1 MRFDGLDAMKSLS
14 ERQYVDT
21 LVVPLVELAFDEDMV
36 RKAEGNEVI
45 QAVALETERQLSG
58 RTMLSPTISYVDA
71 EAGRALAEQVTVQ
84 ATASGFTHVLFISSD
99 LRFKGSELP
108 IIFVPPLA
116 LKGMSGEQSQ
126 TMVQNFATQVITDLS
141 SRWMAT

>member
-1 MRFDGLDAMKSLS
+1 MKSLS

-116 LKGMSGEQSQ
+116 LKGMSGEQSH

>member
-1 MRFDGLDAMKSLS
+1 MRFDSIDARKSLT

-21 LVVPLVELAFDEDMV
+21 LVVPLVELAFDEEMV

-58 RTMLSPTISYVDA
+58 RTMLCPTLSYVDV
-71 EAGRALAEQVTVQ
+71 ETGSLLAETVLER
-84 ATASGFTHVLFISSD
+84 ATASGFSHVLFISSD
-99 LRFKGSELP
+99 VRFKAFDLP

-116 LKGMSGEQSQ
+116 LKGMSGEQSH
-126 TMVQNFATQVITDLS
+126 TMVQNFATQVITELS
-141 SRWMAT
+141 ARWMAT

>member
-1 MRFDGLDAMKSLS
+1 MRFDGIDAMKSLT

-58 RTMLSPTISYVDA
+58 RTMLSPTLSYVDVD
-71 EAGRALAEQVTVQ
+71 AGRATAEAVLTKAVS
-84 ATASGFTHVLFISSD
+84 SGFSHVLFISSD
-99 LRFKGSELP
+99 LRFKGSDLP
-108 IIFVPPLA
+108 IMFVPPLA
-116 LKGMSGEQSQ
+116 LKGMSGEQSH
-126 TMVQNFATQVITDLS
+126 TMVQNFATQVITELS

>member
-1 MRFDGLDAMKSLS
+1 MKSLS

-58 RTMLSPTISYVDA
+58 RTMLSPTSSYVDA

-116 LKGMSGEQSQ
+116 LKGMSGEQSH

>member
-58 RTMLSPTISYVDA
+58 RTMLSPTLSYVDVD
-71 EAGRALAEQVTVQ
+71 AGRATAEAVLTKAVS
-84 ATASGFTHVLFISSD
+84 SGFSHVLFISSD

-108 IIFVPPLA
+108 IMFVPPLA
-116 LKGMSGEQSQ
+116 LKGMSGEQSH
-126 TMVQNFATQVITDLS
+126 TMVQNFATQVITELS

>member
-45 QAVALETERQLSG
+45 QAVALETERQLFG

-116 LKGMSGEQSQ
+116 LKGMSGEQSH
-126 TMVQNFATQVITDLS
+126 TMVQNFATQVITELS

>member
-1 MRFDGLDAMKSLS
+1 MRFDGIDAMKSLT

-58 RTMLSPTISYVDA
+58 RTMLSPTLSYVDVD
-71 EAGRALAEQVTVQ
+71 AGRATAEAVLTKAVS
-84 ATASGFTHVLFISSD
+84 SGFSHVLFISSD
-99 LRFKGSELP
+99 LRFKASELP
-108 IIFVPPLA
+108 IMFVPPLA
-116 LKGMSGEQSQ
+116 LKGMSGEQSH
-126 TMVQNFATQVITDLS
+126 TMVQNFATQVITELS

>member
-1 MRFDGLDAMKSLS
+1 MRFDGIDAMKSLT

-58 RTMLSPTISYVDA
+58 RTMLSPTLSYVDVD
-71 EAGRALAEQVTVQ
+71 AGRATAEAVLTKAVS
-84 ATASGFTHVLFISSD
+84 SGFSHVLFISSD

-108 IIFVPPLA
+108 IMFVPPLA
-116 LKGMSGEQSQ
+116 LKGMSGEQSH
-126 TMVQNFATQVITDLS
+126 TMVQNFATQVITELS

>member
-1 MRFDGLDAMKSLS
+1 MRFDGIDAMKSLT

-58 RTMLSPTISYVDA
+58 RTMLSPTLSYVDVD
-71 EAGRALAEQVTVQ
+71 AGRATAEAVLTKAVS
-84 ATASGFTHVLFISSD
+84 SGFSHVLFISSD

-108 IIFVPPLA
+108 IMFVPPLA
-116 LKGMSGEQSQ
+116 LKGMSGEQSH

>member
-1 MRFDGLDAMKSLS
+1 MRFDGLDAMKSLT

-58 RTMLSPTISYVDA
+58 RTMLSPTLSYVDV
-71 EAGRALAEQVTVQ
+71 EAGRSLAEQVTAQ
-84 ATASGFTHVLFISSD
+84 ATSSGFTHVLFISSD

-116 LKGMSGEQSQ
+116 LKGMTAEQSH
-126 TMVQNFATQVITDLS
+126 TMVQNFATQVITELS

>member
-1 MRFDGLDAMKSLS
+1 MKSLT

-58 RTMLSPTISYVDA
+58 RTMLSPTLSYVDVD
-71 EAGRALAEQVTVQ
+71 AGRATAEAVLTKAVS
-84 ATASGFTHVLFISSD
+84 SGFSHVLFISSD

-108 IIFVPPLA
+108 IMFVPPLA
-116 LKGMSGEQSQ
+116 LKGMSGEQSH
-126 TMVQNFATQVITDLS
+126 TMVQNFATQVITELS

>member
-116 LKGMSGEQSQ
+116 LKGMSGEQSH
-126 TMVQNFATQVITDLS
+126 TMVQNFATQVITELS

>member
-99 LRFKGSELP
+99 LRSKGSELP

-116 LKGMSGEQSQ
+116 LKGMSGEQSH

>member
-84 ATASGFTHVLFISSD
+84 ATASGFTYVLFISSD
-99 LRFKGSELP
+99 LRFKGSGLP

-116 LKGMSGEQSQ
+116 LKGMSGEQSH

>member
-1 MRFDGLDAMKSLS
+1 MRFDGIDAIKSLT

-21 LVVPLVELAFDEDMV
+21 LVVPLVELAFDEEIV
-36 RKAEGNEVI
+36 RKAEANEVI

-58 RTMLSPTISYVDA
+58 RTMLSPTVSYIDA
-71 EAGRALAEQVTVQ
+71 DTGRSLAQTIMNEAVT
-84 ATASGFTHVLFISSD
+84 SGFSHVLFISSD
-99 LRFKGSELP
+99 LRFKESELP

-116 LKGMSGEQSQ
+116 LKGMSGEQSH
-126 TMVQNFATQVITDLS
+126 TMVQNFATQVITELS